1 VQRRGSDTET
11 SPERAGRRAR
21 PERRKHTATKS
32 RRCFFLLFVAPSLS
46 CAFSLP
52 LASTNPS
59 KKTATHR
66 PHESLFG
73 LESDE
78 AVVLALASAVKWET
92 SAAEAGVIERGR
104 IGESRREF
112 DVVRRETGLGPLC
125 LSLSHA
131 RSLPPYPLLSL
142 SLSNA
147 AGRPAPSFPNHDDS
161 LRVSRAVHVD
171 DGAKAREVLVEQVF
185 RDGRRVHPQAVS
197 RPSRGRGQLQLLLR
211 GSGAA
216 PECRRRARCCCRRRG
231 GVDGASDAGGA
242 SSSSSARQRRRRHRQ
257 RRRCRRIHFD
267 LEIKPD
273 YRGARGRFA
282 AESGFLAPGGHSA
295 LEVGRFGDLRRCRAG
310 RGWDWGKERRAGEG
324 E

>member
-1 VQRRGSDTET
+1 LKGEELVSLGENST
-11 SPERAGRRAR
+11 SCDVRQAWALSVSPSLM
-21 PERRKHTATKS
+21 P
-32 RRCFFLLFVAPSLS
+32 APSL
-46 CAFSLP
+46 P
-52 LASTNPS
+52 IPS
-59 KKTATHR
+59 
-66 PHESLFG
+66 
-73 LESDE
+73 
-78 AVVLALASAVKWET
+78 
-92 SAAEAGVIERGR
+92 
-104 IGESRREF
+104 
-112 DVVRRETGLGPLC
+112 
-125 LSLSHA
+125 
-131 RSLPPYPLLSL
+131 SL
-142 SLSNA
+142 SLCRMRLA

-216 PECRRRARCCCRRRG
+216 PERRRRARCCCRRRG